1 VKRDDTHR
9 TSRAPE
15 VPRSTLR
22 TADLL
27 PTGSLGLRSRKVR
40 ALLSG
45 LGIAIGIAS
54 IVSVLGVTSSSQSA
68 LLVQIDRLGTNLL
81 TVANGTSSQ
90 GTEQILPTTAA
101 PMIRQ
106 LPHVLSVAPTAK
118 LASANV
124 YRNDHIAAGR
134 TGGRSVR
141 AADASLLTTHDGSLL
156 AGRFIANDNSPVTVL
171 GYSAAITLGITDVTG
186 NDRVWLGGH
195 WYNVVGILEPF
206 VLAPEIDQ
214 AAIVSFDSA
223 ARLLGYNGHP
233 SRIYI
238 RSQTEYTA
246 GVAGVLGAAANP
258 EDPSQVSVSRPSDA
272 LTAQLQVARSGSG
285 LILGLGAIALL
296 VGAVGIANV
305 MVIAVLERRTE
316 IGLRRA
322 LGAIRGH
329 IAAQFLTES
338 LILATLGGIAG
349 IVIGAGVTIGMAASH
364 GWATV
369 IPPEALYCGILVS
382 VAAGAIAG
390 LYPALRAAHLPPTDA
405 LRTA

>member
-1 VKRDDTHR
+1 VKTHE
-9 TSRAPE
+9 TPGGAGSHE

-22 TADLL
+22 AADLL

-54 IVSVLGVTSSSQSA
+54 IVSVLGVTNSSQSA
-68 LLVQIDRLGTNLL
+68 LLAQIDQLGTNLL
-81 TVANGTSSQ
+81 TVANGTPSS
-90 GTEQILPTTAA
+90 GAEQILPVTAT

-106 LPHVLSVAPTAK
+106 LPHVQSVAPTAK
-118 LASANV
+118 LAGINV

-141 AADASLLTTHDGSLL
+141 AADTSLLTTLDGSLL
-156 AGRFIANDNSPVTVL
+156 AGRFISGDDSPVTVL
-171 GYSAAITLGITDVTG
+171 GFSAASTLGITDVSG

-195 WYNVVGILEPF
+195 WYNVVGILKPF

-214 AAIVSFDSA
+214 AAIVSFESA
-223 ARLLGYNGHP
+223 EHLLGYNGHP

-238 RSQTEYTA
+238 RAQTEYVT
-246 GVAGVLGAAANP
+246 GVAGVLAGAANP
-258 EDPSQVSVSRPSDA
+258 EDPSQVNVSRPSDA
-272 LTAQLQVARSGSG
+272 LTAQLQVKQSGAG

-296 VGAVGIANV
+296 VGAIGIANV

-322 LGAIRGH
+322 LGAARSH
-329 IAAQFLTES
+329 VAAQFLTES

-349 IVIGAGVTIGMAASH
+349 IVIGAGVTVGMSVNR
-364 GWATV
+364 GWTTL
-369 IPPEALYCGILVS
+369 IPAEALWGGLVVS

-390 LYPALRAAHLPPTDA
+390 LYPAVRAAHLPPTDA